1 MAKSKKF
8 TDDELDYIKDEYI
21 HGKSINI
28 LADEFHVGYGVIQNR
43 LKKMQVFRYA
53 NRRWSAEDISFLK
66 KNYENTDW
74 DIILAKLSKW
84 KKSEIISKA
93 SSLKLKR
100 KSFFWDDNDIFILKE
115 CYQQKLP
122 IKDIEVKLNYK
133 FTQSAIVTKAH
144 VLGIHQKEAWTF
156 EEDAKLRKIY
166 SVYDMSKI
174 CNEFP
179 NRSYDSI
186 IQRAL
191 LLGLSYKTTWTDEEL
206 QFLIDNHRIMSDEE
220 IAGHLGRTKDSVR
233 GKRFQEKLYH
243 PVSPG
248 VYNYLSEYIR
258 KRNKEWKQRSVKQCN
273 YKCAIT
279 GKRFQEI
286 HHLYGMNKILQ
297 ETLQD
302 LNYYEDVSIKELS
315 DDDLNVILN
324 HFYKVQDTY
333 PLGICLSKEIHK
345 EFHDCYGYGDNT
357 PEQFEEFLTIHNY
370 TLKIA

>member
-21 HGKSINI
+21 HGKSINT

-93 SSLKLKR
+93 SSLNLKR

-179 NRSYDSI
+179 NRSYGSI

>member
-21 HGKSINI
+21 HGKSINT
-28 LADEFHVGYGVIQNR
+28 LANEFHVGYGTIQNR
-43 LKKMQVFRYA
+43 LKKMQIFRYV
-53 NRRWSAEDISFLK
+53 NRRWSEEDISFLK
-66 KNYENTDW
+66 KNYESTDW
-74 DIILAKLSKW
+74 DIILSRLSKW

-93 SSLKLKR
+93 SSLNLKR

-115 CYQQKLP
+115 CYHQKLP
-122 IKDIEVKLNYK
+122 IKDIEAKLNYK

-144 VLGIHQKEAWTF
+144 VLGIHQKEVWTF
-156 EEDAKLRKIY
+156 EEDDKLRKIY

-186 IQRAL
+186 IQRAV
-191 LLGLSYKTTWTDEEL
+191 LLGLSYKTTWTDEEF
-206 QFLIDNHRIMSDEE
+206 QFLVDNHRTMSDDE
-220 IAGHLGRTKDSVR
+220 IACYLGRTKDSVR
-233 GKRFQEKLYH
+233 GKRFTEKLYH
-243 PVSPG
+243 PVEPG
-248 VYNYLSEYIR
+248 IYNCLSEYIR
-258 KRNKEWKQRSVKQCN
+258 KRNKDWKQKSVEQCN
-273 YKCAIT
+273 YKCAVT

-297 ETLQD
+297 ETLRD
-302 LNYYEDVSIKELS
+302 LNYPENISIKELS
-315 DDDLNVILN
+315 DDDLNIILN
-324 HFYKVQDTY
+324 HFYEVQDTY
-333 PLGICLSKEIHK
+333 PLGICLSKDIHK

-357 PEQFEEFLTIHNY
+357 PEQFKEFLKIHNY